1 MSISAGMFGKMVNA
15 LTDMDDAE
23 YRRLIRVTNKFRKA
37 QRSLIRAQ
45 EQLNDRNIA
54 KKSDNKGLKY
64 EYQ

>member
-1 MSISAGMFGKMVNA
+1 MSISAGMFGKMVSA

>member
-1 MSISAGMFGKMVNA
+1 MSISAGMFGKMVSA

-37 QRSLIRAQ
+37 QRSLIKAQ

-64 EYQ
+64 EFQ

>member
-1 MSISAGMFGKMVNA
+1 MSISAGMFGKMVSA

-23 YRRLIRVTNKFRKA
+23 YKRLIRVTNKFRKA

>member
-1 MSISAGMFGKMVNA
+1 MSISAGMFGKMVSA

-54 KKSDNKGLKY
+54 KKSDDKGLKY

>member
-1 MSISAGMFGKMVNA
+1 MSISAGMFGKMVSA
-15 LTDMDDAE
+15 LTDMDDVE
-23 YRRLIRVTNKFRKA
+23 YKRLIRVTNKFRKA

>member
-1 MSISAGMFGKMVNA
+1 MSVSAGMFGKMVSA

-23 YRRLIRVTNKFRKA
+23 YKRLIRVTNKFRKA

>member
-1 MSISAGMFGKMVNA
+1 MSISAGMFGKMVSA

-23 YRRLIRVTNKFRKA
+23 YRKLIKVTNKFRKA
-37 QRSLIRAQ
+37 QNSLIKAQ

-54 KKSDNKGLKY
+54 KKSDSKGLKY